1 MSAMTITNEV
11 KRSWADI
18 VTGSTSRPPPAPI
31 VLEPAARGERRCLC
45 QGEILVM
52 LGHYGWIMAFGDIE
66 HPDVDKTAGRIYLNK
81 RDVVDGVSLMQ
92 GDVVSFYLY
101 ADDQGLGA
109 ERCSL
114 EQSVQEDDCGQGS
127 ASPFPN
133 WNTLARDF
141 VPAAGTV
148 TPSTF
153 NVQATVFVPSYDSV
167 MNVDAIEF
175 VPATI
180 YSNILVPK
188 ANFLA
193 INPAFLSDDE
203 SDDESSTVS
212 NDDFSGNEG
221 DKEFNSDDESL
232 SNMSVHSW
240 QTDKEVEW
248 NHCLDVVVL
257 GAPLKTSRC
266 SSDNDST
273 SAGAESNSDDEDSE
287 MPWAK
292 LSSRLATRLQSRLAA
307 KLDMFSSSPLGLSL
321 PAGFRPPPGL
331 SLPACVA

>member
-1 MSAMTITNEV
+1 MTITNEV

-18 VTGSTSRPPPAPI
+18 VTGSTSRAPPARI

-52 LGHYGWIMAFGDIE
+52 LGHYGWIMALDDIE
-66 HPDVDKTAGRIYLNK
+66 HPDVDKTGGRIYVHK
-81 RDVVDGVSLMQ
+81 RDVVDGVSLVQ

-114 EQSVQEDDCGQGS
+114 KQSVEEEDDCGHSIAS
-127 ASPFPN
+127 AFPN
-133 WNTLARDF
+133 WNTRAKEF
-141 VPAAGTV
+141 VPAAETV

-153 NVQATVFVPSYDSV
+153 NVQATVFVPSYDSF
-167 MNVDAIEF
+167 MDVDVIEF

-180 YSNILVPK
+180 YSNIPAPK
-188 ANFLA
+188 TNFLA

-203 SDDESSTVS
+203 SDDGSSTVS

-221 DKEFNSDDESL
+221 DKESVNSDDESL
-232 SNMSVHSW
+232 SSMSVHSW
-240 QTDKEVEW
+240 QIDKEW
-248 NHCLDVVVL
+248 SPCLDVVVL
-257 GAPLKTSRC
+257 SAPLKPSRC

-273 SAGAESNSDDEDSE
+273 SVGAESNSDDEDSE

-292 LSSRLATRLQSRLAA
+292 LSNRLAVRLHSRLAT

-321 PAGFRPPPGL
+321 PADFRPPPGL
-331 SLPACVA
+331 SLPACVS